1 MTNDRDRAAFE
12 RIKTILSEI
21 NVLRED
27 LAELKTEYVETQAD
41 PMPPETW
48 GDLVA
53 LARLAVM
60 DASARAK
67 KDTAEKRRAELA
79 GQLELGI

>member
-1 MTNDRDRAAFE
+1 MTNDRERSAFE

-27 LAELKTEYVETQAD
+27 LAELRTEFVEAQAD
-41 PMPPETW
+41 PMPPETF

-67 KDTAEKRRAELA
+67 KDTAAKRRADLA
-79 GQLELGI
+79 GQLELL

>member
-1 MTNDRDRAAFE
+1 MTNDRERGAFE

-27 LAELKTEYVETQAD
+27 LAELKTEFCETQAD

-60 DASARAK
+60 DAAARAK
-67 KDTAEKRRAELA
+67 KDTAQKRRKELSD
-79 GQLELGI
+79 QLELGV